1 MARTK
6 KLVTNETH
14 CLTPRQ
20 LEILT
25 LIRDGRRSDGYSPTL
40 QEIADELGISKIT
53 VFEHVEALHKKGL
66 LSRRSNKA
74 RSLDLTASARL
85 PDERPT
91 LLPLVGRIAAG
102 HPIEAIESPDNVDL
116 EDMFT
121 SRHPV
126 GVLTVTGD
134 SMIDEHI
141 REGDLVIYERRIA
154 RCHRRGL
161 MAARRRSEVLQG
173 KTHPPA
179 AGQQIRTD
187 LRDRRGHSGR
197 RHRRHPAVLATV
209 FYHEGHEEH
218 EESNRT

>member
-1 MARTK
+1 MAKTK
-6 KLVTNETH
+6 KLVTDETH

-25 LIRDGRRSDGYSPTL
+25 LIRDGRRNDGYSPTL

-74 RSLDLTASARL
+74 RSLELTASARL

-102 HPIEAIESPDNVDL
+102 RPIEAIESPDSVDL
-116 EDMFT
+116 EEVFT

-126 GVLTVTGD
+126 GVLTVMGD

-141 REGDLVIYERRIA
+141 RDGDLVVYERRANARNGDTVVALIA
-154 RCHRRGL
+154 GEEATLKKFYREKSRIRLQPANTKYDPIYVRDVEIQGVVIGVIRR
-161 MAARRRSEVLQG
+161 
-173 KTHPPA
+173 
-179 AGQQIRTD
+179 
-187 LRDRRGHSGR
+187 
-197 RHRRHPAVLATV
+197 
-209 FYHEGHEEH
+209 Y
-218 EESNRT
+218 

>member
-6 KLVTNETH
+6 KLVTDETH

-53 VFEHVEALHKKGL
+53 VFEHVEALLGKGL

-74 RSLDLTASARL
+74 RSLELTASARL

-116 EDMFT
+116 EEVFT

-141 REGDLVIYERRIA
+141 RDGDLVVYERRSNPRNGDTVVALIDGEEA
-154 RCHRRGL
+154 TLKKFYREKNHIRLQPANPKYKPIHVRDVEVQGVVIGVIRR
-161 MAARRRSEVLQG
+161 
-173 KTHPPA
+173 
-179 AGQQIRTD
+179 
-187 LRDRRGHSGR
+187 
-197 RHRRHPAVLATV
+197 
-209 FYHEGHEEH
+209 Y
-218 EESNRT
+218 

>member
-6 KLVTNETH
+6 KLVTDETH

-25 LIRDGRRSDGYSPTL
+25 LIRDGRRNDGYSPTL

-53 VFEHVEALHKKGL
+53 VFEHVEALLKKGL

-74 RSLDLTASARL
+74 RSLELTASARL

-102 HPIEAIESPDNVDL
+102 RPIEAIESPDSVDL
-116 EDMFT
+116 EEVFT

-126 GVLTVTGD
+126 GVLTVMGD

-141 REGDLVIYERRIA
+141 RDGDLVVYERRSNARNGDTVVALIA
-154 RCHRRGL
+154 GEEATLKKFYREKSRIRLQPANTKYDPIYVRDVEVQGVVIGVIRR
-161 MAARRRSEVLQG
+161 
-173 KTHPPA
+173 
-179 AGQQIRTD
+179 
-187 LRDRRGHSGR
+187 
-197 RHRRHPAVLATV
+197 
-209 FYHEGHEEH
+209 Y
-218 EESNRT
+218 

>member
-1 MARTK
+1 MARMK
-6 KLVTNETH
+6 KLVTDETH

-25 LIRDGRRSDGYSPTL
+25 LIRDGRRNDGYSPTL

-74 RSLDLTASARL
+74 RSLELTASARL

-102 HPIEAIESPDNVDL
+102 RPIEAIESPDSVDL
-116 EDMFT
+116 EEVFT

-126 GVLTVTGD
+126 GVLTVMGD

-141 REGDLVIYERRIA
+141 RDGDLVVYERRSNARNGDTVVALIA
-154 RCHRRGL
+154 GEEATLKKFYREKNRIRLQPANTKYDPIYVRDVEVQGVVIGVIRR
-161 MAARRRSEVLQG
+161 
-173 KTHPPA
+173 
-179 AGQQIRTD
+179 
-187 LRDRRGHSGR
+187 
-197 RHRRHPAVLATV
+197 
-209 FYHEGHEEH
+209 Y
-218 EESNRT
+218 

>member
-6 KLVTNETH
+6 KLVTDETH

-25 LIRDGRRSDGYSPTL
+25 LVRDGRRNDGYSPTL

-74 RSLDLTASARL
+74 RSLELTASARL

-102 HPIEAIESPDNVDL
+102 HPIEAIESPDSVDL
-116 EDMFT
+116 EEVFT

-126 GVLTVTGD
+126 GVLTVMGD

-141 REGDLVIYERRIA
+141 RDGDLVVYERRANARNGDTVVALIA
-154 RCHRRGL
+154 GEEATLKKFYREKNRIRLQPANTKYEPIYVRDVEIQGVVIGVIRR
-161 MAARRRSEVLQG
+161 
-173 KTHPPA
+173 
-179 AGQQIRTD
+179 
-187 LRDRRGHSGR
+187 
-197 RHRRHPAVLATV
+197 
-209 FYHEGHEEH
+209 Y
-218 EESNRT
+218 

>member
-6 KLVTNETH
+6 KLVTDETH

-25 LIRDGRRSDGYSPTL
+25 LIRDGRRNDGYSPTL

-53 VFEHVEALHKKGL
+53 VFEHVEALLKKGL

-74 RSLDLTASARL
+74 RSLELTASARL

-102 HPIEAIESPDNVDL
+102 HPIEAIESPDSVDL
-116 EDMFT
+116 EEVFT

-126 GVLTVTGD
+126 GVLTVMGD

-141 REGDLVIYERRIA
+141 RDGDLVVYERRANARNGDTVVALIA
-154 RCHRRGL
+154 GEEATLKKFYREKNRIRLQPANTKYEPIYVRDVEIQGVVIGVIRR
-161 MAARRRSEVLQG
+161 
-173 KTHPPA
+173 
-179 AGQQIRTD
+179 
-187 LRDRRGHSGR
+187 
-197 RHRRHPAVLATV
+197 
-209 FYHEGHEEH
+209 Y
-218 EESNRT
+218 